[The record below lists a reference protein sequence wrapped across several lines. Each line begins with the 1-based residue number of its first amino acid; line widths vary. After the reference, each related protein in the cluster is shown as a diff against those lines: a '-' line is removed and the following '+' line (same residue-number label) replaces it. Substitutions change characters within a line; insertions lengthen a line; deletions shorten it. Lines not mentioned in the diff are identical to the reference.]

1 MSDGGLRRYLIR
13 NARWLGAGGLLSFLS
28 CFGQTFFISV
38 FAGEIRGEFGLS
50 HGGWG
55 GIYFIATALSAIVMI
70 WSGVMTDWF
79 RVRILGPVVLL
90 GLAVACLG
98 MALNS
103 WVVLLPVVVF
113 GLRLFGQGMSMH
125 IALVAMARWFQA
137 TRGRA
142 LAIATLGFA
151 IGEAV
156 LPFGF
161 VKAMTR
167 FDWRD
172 LWIFCAFVCLAG
184 IPILM
189 WLLRRERTP
198 QTLTKGESSTGM
210 NNHHWTRGEAI
221 SHTLFW
227 FIVPSILGP
236 SAFMTATFFHQV
248 HLAEVKGWEHLT
260 FVSMFPVYTGLSIL
274 TAIATGVALD
284 RWGTARMMPLF
295 QLPIALAFLIFAFGT
310 SVVGLLLAFVLMALT
325 AGANATLPSAFW
337 AEYYGTAHIGSIKAL
352 ATAVM
357 VLGSAIGPGLTGLLI
372 DAGIG
377 METQFFWFSAYFLMA
392 CLLVWV
398 GISRAQSP
406 PRERRRYT

>member
-1 MSDGGLRRYLIR
+1 MSDGGLRGYLIR

-79 RVRILGPVVLL
+79 RVRVLGPAVLL
-90 GLAVACLG
+90 GLSLACLG
-98 MALNS
+98 MAWNS
-103 WVVLLPVVVF
+103 SVVLLPIVIF
-113 GLRLFGQGMSMH
+113 GLRLFGQGMSTH

-156 LPFGF
+156 LPYVF
-161 VKAMTR
+161 VKAMTH

-172 LWIFCAFVCLAG
+172 LWTFCAVVCVVG

-198 QTLTKGESSTGM
+198 QSLAKGDSSTGM
-210 NNHHWTRGEAI
+210 NHHHWTRDEAI
-221 SHTLFW
+221 SHPLFW

-274 TAIATGVALD
+274 TAIATGLALD
-284 RWGTARMMPLF
+284 RWGTARILPLF
-295 QLPIALAFLIFAFGT
+295 QLPIVLGFLIFAFGT
-310 SVVGLLLAFVLMALT
+310 GIGTLLLGFVLMALT
-325 AGANATLPSAFW
+325 AGAYSTLPSAFW
-337 AEYYGTAHIGSIKAL
+337 AEFYGTAHIGSIKAL

-357 VLGSAIGPGLTGLLI
+357 VLGSAIGPGLTGVLI

-377 METQFFWFSAYFLMA
+377 IETQFLWFSAYFLVA
-392 CLLVWV
+392 CLLVWI
-398 GISRAQSP
+398 GINRAQSP